1 MHGGE
6 IVAEVLRGH
15 GVPFVF
21 TLSGGHISPILVA
34 CKARDIRVV
43 DLRHEVNTVFAADAV
58 ARLTG
63 IPGVAVVTAGPGVTN
78 TVTAVKNAQMAQS
91 PLVLIGGATATAL
104 KGRGALQDIDQMA
117 VMRPNVKWAAR
128 VTRLKDLGPV
138 MERAFREAAGGVPG
152 PVFVEA
158 PVDLLY
164 PEAVVRD
171 WYLTAGGGGKS
182 LAARLTSAYLRH
194 HLNRMFAGEAR
205 AAAGAAA
212 ALAQPGVRAGAVRRA
227 AAVLRG
233 AQRPL
238 LLVGSQAVRDPA
250 RLDALVA
257 AIGRLGMPVYLTGM
271 ARGLLGAGHPLQCRH
286 KRREALKEAD
296 VVLLAG
302 VPFDFRLDYGR
313 QIPRRARI
321 VSINLDAGALR
332 RNRRPQLAVCGDP
345 AAFLIALAQAT
356 PASGVGA
363 AEWAGHLADRDQV
376 QEGEIAE
383 NVAAPGGLLDPLDLC
398 RAIDGQLADDS
409 TIVADGGDFI
419 ATAAYTLRPRGPLSW
434 LDPGPFGTLGVGAGF
449 AIAAKLCRPASEV
462 WLLYGDGSLGFSLA
476 EFDSM
481 ARHGLPVLAVVGND
495 ASWQQI
501 ARGQIEVLGD
511 DVGTMLARSDYQ
523 TAADGLGAR
532 GLLLDDPGQT
542 AQILDLARRCV
553 ADGRPVLVNAHLGSS
568 EFRKGALSI

>member
-6 IVAEVLRGH
+6 IVAEVLHAH

-43 DLRHEVNTVFAADAV
+43 DLRHEVNTVFAADA
-58 ARLTG
+58 ASRLSG

-91 PLVLIGGATATAL
+91 PLVLIGGATATVL
-104 KGRGALQDIDQMA
+104 KGRGALQDIDQMRL
-117 VMRPNVKWAAR
+117 MRPNVKWAAS

-138 MERAFREAAGGVPG
+138 LERAFREAVAGVPG

-171 WYLTAGGGGKS
+171 WYIGSSTGGSLTAK
-182 LAARLTSAYLRH
+182 LTRMYLRH
-194 HLNRMFAGEAR
+194 HLDRMFAGGGEVPATTVSRPAVASPAAR
-205 AAAGAAA
+205 T
-212 ALAQPGVRAGAVRRA
+212 LRRA
-227 AAVLRG
+227 AAMLQAAG
-233 AQRPL
+233 QPL
-238 LLVGSQAVRDPA
+238 LLIGSQAVRDPA
-250 RLDALVA
+250 RLDDLVA
-257 AIGRLGMPVYLTGM
+257 AIGQLGVPVYLTGM
-271 ARGLLGAGHPLQCRH
+271 ARGLLGPVHPLQRRH

-296 VVLLAG
+296 MVLLAG
-302 VPFDFRLDYGR
+302 VPCDFRLDYGR
-313 QIPRRARI
+313 QIPRRARL
-321 VSINLDAGALR
+321 VAVNLDAAALR
-332 RNRRPQLAVCGDP
+332 LNRRPQLAVRADP
-345 AAFLIALAQAT
+345 GAFLIDLAGRMA
-356 PASGVGA
+356 AHGGA
-363 AEWAGHLADRDQV
+363 DGAWRDRLAARDRDQAT
-376 QEGEIAE
+376 EIAGQA
-383 NVAAPGGLLDPLDLC
+383 AAPGGLLDPLELC
-398 RAIDGQLADDS
+398 RAIDGMLADDS

-476 EFDSM
+476 EFDSFV
-481 ARHGLPVLAVVGND
+481 RHGLPVLALVGND

-501 ARGQIEVLGD
+501 ARGQVEVLGD
-511 DVGTMLARSDYQ
+511 PVGTGLRRSDYHD
-523 TAADGLGAR
+523 AVAGLGAR

-542 AQILDLARRCV
+542 AQILDLAKRSV
-553 ADGRPVLVNAHLGSS
+553 ADGQPVLVNAHLGAS